1 MYPSWN
7 RVVSR
12 LVPFIF
18 ILHSSYSSLC
28 SHYYPSQ
35 PKQSSCECED
45 LTTNGQASVAIK
57 CLGSTTIPR
66 LIPDL
71 HYQKIDF
78 ESCLEDLNFGEKL
91 FTNII
96 INVLRIRHCNFFD
109 LTERTFAN
117 INELEKFHLEN
128 STIKSS
134 FSPTGNFQD
143 LFASNSFQNLRSL
156 TLKQVHYHQTMRH
169 DQKINLELLLQ
180 QLPKLYRL
188 ELMNIHLDNYRH
200 QHIQSIGQHLTH
212 LSLANTHQTSL
223 LPLEYLASLER
234 LLIRHLP
241 ELFRTSVLI
250 SSLAKLPKLKYVLF
264 EHNQLTTIEHLR
276 SASIDDIDLS
286 SNLIERIDG
295 YTFEHVPKL
304 RQLILTG
311 NPLNSID
318 QHAFCGIEHLQRL
331 SIHIKHRSISPLNE
345 CLLLDYPQLQI
356 IQDSQTKFQCNCQL
370 VHVARLK
377 RQQSK
382 EINRLLKLNDVCLA
396 TNQQVVNLYELEKT
410 LNCSATEHCRPACQ
424 ERKVKSS
431 QTKLSPS
438 TSLNGK
444 NNAAGHL
451 LYSCLSQLV
460 LLLFLAFLPL

>member
-1 MYPSWN
+1 MYASWN
-7 RVVSR
+7 
-12 LVPFIF
+12 LLFLF
-18 ILHSSYSSLC
+18 LHSSYASLC

-35 PKQSSCECED
+35 PKPSSCECDD
-45 LTTNGQASVAIK
+45 LTTNGQASVSIK
-57 CLGSTTIPR
+57 CFGSTTIPR

-71 HYQKIDF
+71 HYHTIDF
-78 ESCLEDLNFGEKL
+78 DSCLEDLNFGEKL
-91 FTNII
+91 FTNIN

-117 INELEKFHLEN
+117 INDLEKFHLEN
-128 STIKSS
+128 STVKSS

-143 LFASNSFQNLRSL
+143 LFSSNSFQNVKSL
-156 TLKQVHYHQTMRH
+156 TLKQVHYHQTMQH
-169 DQKINLELLLQ
+169 DQKINLEVLLQ

-223 LPLEYLASLER
+223 LPLEYLSSLER

-241 ELFRTSVLI
+241 ELFRTPSLI
-250 SSLAKLPKLKYVLF
+250 SSLAKLPKLKYILF

-276 SASIDDIDLS
+276 SLSIDDIDLS

-331 SIHIKHRSISPLNE
+331 SIHIKHRSISPLHE
-345 CLLLDYPQLQI
+345 CLLLDYPQLHI

-370 VHVARLK
+370 LHLFRLK
-377 RQQSK
+377 RQPGK
-382 EINRLLKLNDVCLA
+382 EINSLLKSNDVCLA
-396 TNQQVVNLYELEKT
+396 NNQQVVNLYELEKT
-410 LNCSATEHCRPACQ
+410 LNCSASEYCRPACQ
-424 ERKVKSS
+424 ERRVKSL
-431 QTKLSPS
+431 QTNLSS
-438 TSLNGK
+438 NSLVNGK
-444 NNAAGHL
+444 SNASSNL